1 MIIVAG
7 SVEFNT
13 ADYQA
18 LKADILSLEAATRQE
33 NGCLYYSFALAA
45 QDADTTQITLL
56 EKWQSQAAL
65 DTLLKQASL
74 KAFAEKG
81 LQKARN
87 VQIKMYDVTGE
98 REVVIG

>member
-33 NGCLYYSFALAA
+33 NGCLYYSFAIAA

-56 EKWQSQAAL
+56 EKWQSQTAL
-65 DTLLKQASL
+65 DAHLKQAAL